1 MKLSFVNDSIVALVA
16 HPDDAELLCAGTLAR
31 AKAECAD
38 IAICVCC
45 QGEKGVPSRPVKN
58 LTAVRRR
65 EMRAAAKVLGA
76 KVFFLEVPDSDL
88 ADSKAVR
95 KKAIE
100 VLRRCRATLVLAH
113 AANDYHSDHRA
124 ASALADSVSW
134 FAASRGHKT
143 TSPPLDSPP
152 AVWWMDTINMLGFEP
167 GFFVDVSTH
176 VAVKQEMLACHKSQ
190 LARGDDGDFS
200 PLSELMEL
208 QYRTRGMQSG
218 VAAAEAF
225 RIHPA
230 FKRVAAF

>member
-1 MKLSFVNDSIVALVA
+1 MNLSFANESIVALVA

-31 AKAECAD
+31 AKTEGGD

-45 QGEKGVPSRPVKN
+45 QGEKGAPSRPVKN
-58 LTAVRRR
+58 LAAVRRR
-65 EMRAAAKVLGA
+65 EMRAAARVLGA
-76 KVFFLEVPDSDL
+76 KVFFLEVPDADL
-88 ADSKAVR
+88 TDSKPVR

-100 VLRRCRATLVLAH
+100 ILRKCRATLVLAH

-143 TSPPLDSPP
+143 ASAPLDSPP

-167 GFFVDVSTH
+167 GFFVDVSEH

-190 LARGDDGDFS
+190 LARGEDGDFS

-208 QYRTRGMQSG
+208 QSRTRGMQGG
-218 VAAAEAF
+218 VGAAEAF
-225 RIHPA
+225 RIHSA
-230 FKRVAAF
+230 FKRVAAW